1 MFYQGLDTIEV
12 LDPRTTRVVRG
23 SARSG
28 PAPRMMPGGSLADEL
43 NAATE
48 CLNGWLAED
57 DGPDPEN
64 IAILVRDKFQRER
77 VVAGLTERGINVRG
91 VERGAISAGRPVV
104 MTMHR
109 AKGLEF
115 ARVLLFGIRDGSIP
129 AQVREHSYSESDKTD
144 ALLRERSLL
153 YVAATRARDVLTVSW
168 SGTRSTLLSSFE
180 DHGDE

>member
-57 DGPDPEN
+57 DGPDPKTSPFWCGTSSN
-64 IAILVRDKFQRER
+64 AN
-77 VVAGLTERGINVRG
+77 GWW
-91 VERGAISAGRPVV
+91 
-104 MTMHR
+104 
-109 AKGLEF
+109 
-115 ARVLLFGIRDGSIP
+115 P
-129 AQVREHSYSESDKTD
+129 A
-144 ALLRERSLL
+144 
-153 YVAATRARDVLTVSW
+153 
-168 SGTRSTLLSSFE
+168 
-180 DHGDE
+180 